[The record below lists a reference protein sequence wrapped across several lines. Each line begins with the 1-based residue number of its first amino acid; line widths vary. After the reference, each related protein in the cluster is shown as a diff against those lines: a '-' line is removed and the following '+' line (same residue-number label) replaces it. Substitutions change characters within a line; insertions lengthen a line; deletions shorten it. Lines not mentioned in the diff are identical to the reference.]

1 MKKKSLI
8 YIISIIFCFLII
20 GGLCFFFN
28 RQKENNLLIMKNRLQ
43 KLDSYELSITSNFP
57 EGNIKSQAKIKRTEE
72 QNSYYMTLEK
82 SDNKDQSGTFEYV
95 FKKNPLEVSL
105 NVYYEEKLLHSQKLD
120 ITDEKE
126 DSTAL
131 LYDLAEYLS
140 SKTISCQESE
150 CVYKPSLLE
159 RNDIIIKILLP
170 TFGAYSYIL
179 QDDLN
184 FKITYFIEDTSVK
197 EIHLDFD
204 DGNFIYVMITK
215 EE

>member
-28 RQKENNLLIMKNRLQ
+28 RQKEDNLLIMKNRLQ
-43 KLDSYELSITSNFP
+43 KLDSYELSITGNFP

-140 SKTISCQESE
+140 SKTISCQEN
-150 CVYKPSLLE
+150 V
-159 RNDIIIKILLP
+159 
-170 TFGAYSYIL
+170 
-179 QDDLN
+179 
-184 FKITYFIEDTSVK
+184 
-197 EIHLDFD
+197 
-204 DGNFIYVMITK
+204 
-215 EE
+215 